1 VLDRAA
7 SPTDKEHGH
16 DRSRQRARPPAVTRL
31 PAEDIRRLDPYGF
44 LAVLGKRVIRPGGR
58 RSTHQLPHRPQ
69 GHARPIQASKRW
81 PLERTHAWGN
91 AFGKPRWCTER
102 RRRVVGFS
110 LALAHASSSW
120 VGWSAAR
127 GPDTA
132 GRPAQAGARNRPG
145 CQRCCSDAA

>member
-91 AFGKPRWCTER
+91 AFGKPCWCTER

-110 LALAHASSSW
+110 LALAHAIII
-120 VGWSAAR
+120 VGRLVRRAWTCYR
-127 GPDTA
+127 WQ
-132 GRPAQAGARNRPG
+132 GRPGRRP
-145 CQRCCSDAA
+145 